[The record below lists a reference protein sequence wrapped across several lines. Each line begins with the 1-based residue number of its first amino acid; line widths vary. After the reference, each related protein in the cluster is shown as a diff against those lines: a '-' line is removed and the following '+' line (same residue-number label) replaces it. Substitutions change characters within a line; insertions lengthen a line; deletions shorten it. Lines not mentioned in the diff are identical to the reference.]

1 MCSVDEVAV
10 AAKLPPAHC
19 AAQSGDE
26 FVGTV
31 SLPQLHVA
39 PASVHAARRLSLP
52 RRPPPS
58 RHPGPGRGRRPHMS
72 LGSAIPDPPEG
83 LPVELGGSR
92 HVLTRGS
99 VVASRPVLNGLHNDY
114 RLEEIAA

>member
-1 MCSVDEVAV
+1 
-10 AAKLPPAHC
+10 
-19 AAQSGDE
+19 
-26 FVGTV
+26 
-31 SLPQLHVA
+31 
-39 PASVHAARRLSLP
+39 
-52 RRPPPS
+52 
-58 RHPGPGRGRRPHMS
+58 MS

-99 VVASRPVLNGLHNDY
+99 VVASRPVLNGLHHDY